1 MRNNLKRPVIDEIKT
16 FRNPEYP
23 HILWVEVKSSN
34 GIKGLGE
41 TSFDTDAVEG
51 LIHGE
56 FSSYLLGKDPNQ
68 LDRHWEEMARKM
80 RIIRG
85 RGVDGSAVSAI
96 DMALWDLYAK
106 NIKQPLYQVLG
117 GLSREKIRVYNTCAG
132 YSYGVKRKGRF
143 TPGSIDHHPESI
155 YEDQH
160 AFMENAGA
168 LAEDLL
174 SEGFTAMKIWPFDKY
189 SSESNGQF
197 ISQFDLDEGT
207 EPFIKIRETVGNKID
222 VMVEMHSLWNLPS
235 AVRIAKSVEPTL
247 PFWFEDPVKMDNI
260 DTLAEFRH
268 STHIATT
275 ASETSALR
283 WSFRE
288 MFEKQ
293 AMTICMLDISWVGGI
308 SEAKRIAS
316 MADAYQMPI
325 APHDCVGPVTLMF
338 SVHLSLN
345 APNALIQET
354 VRAYNATWYK
364 DIVDTLPEIVN
375 GFAYPPKGFGCGT
388 NLLDKFILD
397 EATSTKVSSL

>member
-1 MRNNLKRPVIDEIKT
+1 M
-16 FRNPEYP
+16 
-23 HILWVEVKSSN
+23 
-34 GIKGLGE
+34 GE

-174 SEGFTAMKIWPFDKY
+174 SEGFTAMKLWPFDKY
-189 SSESNGQF
+189 SSE
-197 ISQFDLDEGT
+197 
-207 EPFIKIRETVGNKID
+207 
-222 VMVEMHSLWNLPS
+222 
-235 AVRIAKSVEPTL
+235 
-247 PFWFEDPVKMDNI
+247 
-260 DTLAEFRH
+260 
-268 STHIATT
+268 
-275 ASETSALR
+275 
-283 WSFRE
+283 
-288 MFEKQ
+288 
-293 AMTICMLDISWVGGI
+293 
-308 SEAKRIAS
+308 
-316 MADAYQMPI
+316 
-325 APHDCVGPVTLMF
+325 
-338 SVHLSLN
+338 
-345 APNALIQET
+345 
-354 VRAYNATWYK
+354 
-364 DIVDTLPEIVN
+364 
-375 GFAYPPKGFGCGT
+375 
-388 NLLDKFILD
+388 
-397 EATSTKVSSL
+397 